1 MLAVNT
7 KSRKSTKVLTFILAL
22 FSASVSAEK
31 LATIMTPTEA
41 EGYILY
47 KSAGGYGCHTCHGLA
62 ASGYNLAGSDIR
74 GKGSVDYQNSVNSEG
89 VMSALK
95 GAVSVS
101 ELEKISQTLAFF
113 NRYPLIRLLLDDNG
127 ELLDDH
133 GKMKQEAPVSDNE
146 SSGVLIHV
154 INQSLESQVA
164 DLSPWGLPSQ
174 QMTSASARPHGR
186 GSGKLSPDA
195 V

>member
-1 MLAVNT
+1 MGPVLVILVNPMLAVNT
-7 KSRKSTKVLTFILAL
+7 KSRQSTKVLTFILAL

-31 LATIMTPTEA
+31 LTNIMTPTEA

-74 GKGSVDYQNSVNSEG
+74 GKDSVDYQNSVNSEG

-113 NRYPLIRLLLDDNG
+113 NRYPLIRI
-127 ELLDDH
+127 LLDDH

-164 DLSPWGLPSQ
+164 DLSPWGLPSLPLDALG
-174 QMTSASARPHGR
+174 SAVLFY
-186 GSGKLSPDA
+186 SGK
-195 V
+195 